1 MLNSSTKMADG
12 RCQVRNFVLPILVA
26 ILQISQASAEPPTHT
41 REEIKRFTDA
51 TSQLVMA
58 EGTEDRWNGI
68 LALEKFRGE
77 FPKTF
82 LRGDAAEALFRSY
95 GDVVDDPEFLI
106 RLAEEAIALL
116 PNRNGLYKQVV
127 QTFVDKGIFPDRTLE
142 YAQKSLELA
151 EKMQANA
158 GEYYQREVIER
169 LGLLSRAFQLANRPE
184 RALEV
189 MRRSLKQAENLSVTA
204 FPDQATRQKRID
216 GIGLD
221 LLRLYIDQRR
231 WNPAYELACNL
242 LKKSVTREPV
252 YELWSRAYVGK
263 FGSAEGIIN
272 AYADLKAEIEESRK
286 ARLIEERV
294 KRPAPAFA
302 LKTLKDEPVSLDGLK
317 GKVVLINFWANWC
330 GPCLDEL
337 PQLEALSRTYKQ
349 ESIKFLAVNLD
360 TQDEE
365 KRKYMVSGA
374 KARLAP
380 SLTYLMGNE
389 EVRREFGFDSIPYTC
404 IVDQDGYIR
413 YEKTGLSSD
422 FNATVKDQLTWV
434 MGLSEAE

>member
-12 RCQVRNFVLPILVA
+12 RCQVRNSVLPILVA

-169 LGLLSRAFQLANRPE
+169 LGLLSRAYQLANRPE

-189 MRRSLKQAENLSVTA
+189 MRRRLKQAENLPVTA

-231 WNPAYELACNL
+231 WNPAYELACDL

-302 LKTLKDEPVSLDGLK
+302 LKTLKDKPVSLDGLK

-337 PQLEALSRTYKQ
+337 PQLETLRRSLGQKSV
-349 ESIKFLAVNLD
+349 EFLAVNLD

-365 KRKYMVSGA
+365 KRKYMISGT

-380 SLTYLMGNE
+380 SMTYLMGNE

>member
-1 MLNSSTKMADG
+1 MFNSRVRMAEGG
-12 RCQVRNFVLPILVA
+12 RQVRNFVLPILVS
-26 ILQISQASAEPPTHT
+26 ILQISQASAETRTHS

-58 EGTEDRWNGI
+58 EETEDRWNGI

-77 FPKTF
+77 YPKTF

-95 GDVVDDPEFLI
+95 GDVVDDPDFLL

-127 QTFVDKGIFPDRTLE
+127 QTFIDKRIFPDRMLK

-151 EKMQANA
+151 EKMTANA
-158 GEYYQREVIER
+158 GEYYEREVIER
-169 LGLLSRAFQLANRPE
+169 LGLLSRAYQLANRPE

-189 MRRSLKQAENLSVTA
+189 MRRRLKQAETLSVTA

-231 WNPAYELACNL
+231 WDPAYELACDL
-242 LKKSVTREPV
+242 LQKSVTREPV

-263 FGSAEGIIN
+263 FGSADGIIY
-272 AYADLKAEIEESRK
+272 AYADLKAEIEKSRK
-286 ARLIEERV
+286 TRLIEERV

-302 LKTLKDEPVSLDGLK
+302 LRTLKDERVSLDGLK
-317 GKVVLINFWANWC
+317 GQVVLINFWANWC

-337 PQLEALSRTYKQ
+337 PQLETLQRNLGQ
-349 ESIKFLAVNLD
+349 ESVEFLAVNLD

-365 KRKYMVSGA
+365 KREYLISGT

-389 EVRREFGFDSIPYTC
+389 EIQREFGIDNIPYTC
-404 IVDQDGYIR
+404 IVDREGYIR

-422 FNATVKDQLTWV
+422 FKATIKDQLSWV
-434 MGLSEAE
+434 IGLSEAE